1 MNAKQNCLAAAAVRI
16 TMRYPFF
23 CEIFYSMTV
32 VEDESIETA
41 ATDGRK
47 FWVNPVF
54 WKTMTLDQQVAVT
67 AHELC
72 HKMFLHCTRQGNRD
86 HGMWNAACDYAVNS
100 LLHTNGFTLPVPHLH
115 DAKYDGMLAEAI
127 YADLLKQQKAAQAQQ
142 GSGQGSGRG
151 QAKDGKGNPIPGV
164 PEAWEKLR
172 DIRQQTGTP
181 EQIEKA
187 EMEVKALV
195 DRAIAN
201 AKAMGKLPLGIE
213 AGTVEVYKA
222 NNEPWYNRLH
232 RYMQSL
238 STSEY
243 NWARLNRRTLRTH
256 GCFSPLHQSEALGDI
271 ALFIDTSGSCY
282 DAAEQA
288 NFAGHL
294 NAILAEA
301 RPHRIHLY
309 YFDARVYPGEVIE
322 AGELDVS
329 THPKG
334 GGGTSFEPIFAQLDG
349 DGIVPEVVIIL
360 TDLYGSFPASEPGY
374 PVVWACTSDV
384 VAPFGETIAIGE

>member
-1 MNAKQNCLAAAAVRI
+1 MKQTSNCLAPAAVRL
-16 TMRYPFF
+16 TMRYPFWTELF
-23 CEIFYSMTV
+23 FSMTV
-32 VEDESIETA
+32 VEDEAIETA

-54 WKTMTLDQQVAVT
+54 WKGMTLDQQVAVT

-72 HKMFLHCTRQGNRD
+72 HKMFLHCTRRGNRD
-86 HGMWNAACDYAVNS
+86 ARMWNVACDYAVNS
-100 LLHTNGFTLPVPHLH
+100 LLHLNGFTLPVPHLH
-115 DAKYDGMLAEAI
+115 DIKYDGWLAEAI
-127 YADLLKQQKAAQAQQ
+127 YADLLKQQKQQPKQ
-142 GSGQGSGRG
+142 GSGQG
-151 QAKDGKGNPIPGV
+151 QAKDGKGDHIPGV
-164 PEAWEKLR
+164 PEAWEKLQ
-172 DIRQQTGTP
+172 DIREQAGTP

-201 AKAMGKLPLGIE
+201 AKAQGKLPVGIE

-222 NNEPWYNRLH
+222 STEPWYNRLH

-238 STSEY
+238 SSSEY
-243 NWARLNRRTLRTH
+243 NWARLNRRTLRSH
-256 GCFSPLHQSEALGDI
+256 GCFSPMHQSEALGEI

-301 RPHRIHLY
+301 RPRRIRLY
-309 YFDARVYPGEVIE
+309 YFDSAVYPGETIE
-322 AGELDVS
+322 AGELDVI
-329 THPKG
+329 TKPRG
-334 GGGTSFEPIFAQLDG
+334 GGGTSFEPIFQQIEEDG
-349 DGIVPEVVIIL
+349 VEPEVCIIL
-360 TDLYGSFPASEPGY
+360 TDLYGSFPADEPGY

-384 VAPFGETIAIGE
+384 VAPFGETIAIGG